1 MSGLFATGQ
10 IVDLIVLVMAVEA
23 MLLCIR
29 RALTGRGMEPLALLS
44 ALAPGI
50 CLLLALRLALTGA
63 PWGAMAG
70 CLTAAGILHACDL
83 VYRHRIPTRSSVRGT
98 PDPSRA

>member
-1 MSGLFATGQ
+1 MAELFSNGH
-10 IVDLIVLVMAVEA
+10 IVDLIGLVMVAETI
-23 MLLCIR
+23 LLSVHR
-29 RALTGRGMEPLALLS
+29 MLTGHGIAPLALLS

-63 PWGAMAG
+63 PWGLMAV
-70 CLTAAGILHACDL
+70 CLTAAGILHVCDL
-83 VYRHRIPTRSSVRGT
+83 AYRHRRPIRSTARGT